1 MVLGLHPWTANI
13 SDPQYLAAKR
23 AIKTGGP
30 YRYSDSPVCS
40 RTHCLF
46 TQGEL
51 IKQQNQSKESL
62 VKGALFG
69 CLLWHSPGIPTIVT
83 SHWRGQE
90 PSNYLVPEAG
100 C

>member
-51 IKQQNQSKESL
+51 IKQQNQ
-62 VKGALFG
+62 
-69 CLLWHSPGIPTIVT
+69 
-83 SHWRGQE
+83 
-90 PSNYLVPEAG
+90 
-100 C
+100 